1 MAVQSTQVSETS
13 RVRRRLVLAAVL
25 LTLFAALHHADH
37 VIRGYLVVANGLDP
51 DWNHSG
57 WPFREEVSPFTASLA
72 IYLLLV
78 PGIIGTLRGRL
89 WGGYWLATVVV
100 LAAIVT
106 YVHFIPGQEAE
117 TPDVIRRTYELSG
130 AHTLAPLLSLLV
142 LGAILGM
149 LLVLGFFAVASRRR
163 LGHW

>member
-1 MAVQSTQVSETS
+1 MAVQSMRMSETS
-13 RVRRRLVLAAVL
+13 RARRRLVVAAVL

-106 YVHFIPGQEAE
+106 YVHFIPGEKTE
-117 TPDVIRRTYELSG
+117 TPDLIRRTYELSG
-130 AHTLAPLLSLLV
+130 AAPLLSLLV